1 MRVFA
6 SAEEIVCGNCQLEV
20 PASDDLSASS
30 FPLFLTV
37 GWDPLECY
45 MGSIVT
51 VLCVHHIFLY
61 IQ

>member
-20 PASDDLSASS
+20 PASDDLSAS
-30 FPLFLTV
+30 FFLTV

-61 IQ
+61 I